1 MREAGTRSGRRELGA
16 GLRELCRHRPD
27 KALRLLREAVDAC
40 PAARPAELSARLYW
54 LSVALLRLD
63 RPELALKSLASAQKL
78 RPRGFARAA
87 YAARSNEYG
96 MPRRAR
102 PELDDFYA
110 FYSLQA
116 CRYLGSRPGGRFAA
130 AAEKDAVTRL
140 IAEAWTG
147 LRASGRLAGLG
158 PGGKLALFRSWPLAF
173 PSFVSGGRVGVASGP
188 QGPGQSGPRAAGP
201 GAILPANFRRGAA
214 VGPDERC
221 SCGSGLAYRCCCGRL
236 SSPRGLSCE

>member
-1 MREAGTRSGRRELGA
+1 MRRGSRELERGMRELA
-16 GLRELCRHRPD
+16 RHRPD
-27 KALRLLREAVDAC
+27 RALKLLREAVDSC
-40 PAARPAELSARLYW
+40 PASRPAQLSARLYW

-87 YAARSNEYG
+87 YAVRSNEYG
-96 MPRRAR
+96 MPRRSR

-116 CRYLGSRPGGRFAA
+116 GRYLGSRPGGRFAA

-158 PGGKLALFRSWPLAF
+158 PGGKLALFRSWALAF
-173 PSFVSGGRVGVASGP
+173 PSFVSGERLSVGA
-188 QGPGQSGPRAAGP
+188 PGET
-201 GAILPANFRRGAA
+201 LPADFRRGKALR
-214 VGPDERC
+214 PDDRC
-221 SCGSGLAYRCCCGRL
+221 SCGSGLPYRCCCGRL

>member
-1 MREAGTRSGRRELGA
+1 MRRGSRELERGMRELA
-16 GLRELCRHRPD
+16 RHRPD
-27 KALRLLREAVDAC
+27 RALKLLREAVDSC
-40 PAARPAELSARLYW
+40 PASRPAQLSARLYW

-78 RPRGFARAA
+78 RTRGYARAA

-96 MPRRAR
+96 MPRRAK

-116 CRYLGSRPGGRFAA
+116 GRYLGTRPGGRFAA

-158 PGGKLALFRSWPLAF
+158 PGGKLAL
-173 PSFVSGGRVGVASGP
+173 SGVLEAQAAEVIAAYAPYIALRVGATHEGWVRLEGEH
-188 QGPGQSGPRAAGP
+188 
-201 GAILPANFRRGAA
+201 PAPA
-214 VGPDERC
+214 VP
-221 SCGSGLAYRCCCGRL
+221 
-236 SSPRGLSCE
+236 